1 MERYFSNAHFVERKA
16 GISNFDQGESDSLF
30 EAWGRFKLLLYRCPN
45 HKMSTMN
52 KWHIYRGFKAPTRML
67 LDASWDGTLRNK
79 NEVEVKILIENM
91 CQNEYSSSDRIV
103 KPKGVLTVDLN
114 TTILAQL
121 EFISK

>member
-1 MERYFSNAHFVERKA
+1 
-16 GISNFDQGESDSLF
+16 
-30 EAWGRFKLLLYRCPN
+30 
-45 HKMSTMN
+45 
-52 KWHIYRGFKAPTRML
+52 ML